1 MNEGE
6 NLTDF
11 VNRMTDDFDL
21 QPKSTATGLPRFPD
35 SCDPEDSMRLPEAED
50 IIEMSLDAQDFASF
64 LSDQAQ
70 QECVSLEMALY
81 TA

>member
-6 NLTDF
+6 SLTDF

-35 SCDPEDSMRLPEAED
+35 SCDPEDSMRLSEAED
-50 IIEMSLDAQDFASF
+50 II
-64 LSDQAQ
+64 
-70 QECVSLEMALY
+70 
-81 TA
+81 